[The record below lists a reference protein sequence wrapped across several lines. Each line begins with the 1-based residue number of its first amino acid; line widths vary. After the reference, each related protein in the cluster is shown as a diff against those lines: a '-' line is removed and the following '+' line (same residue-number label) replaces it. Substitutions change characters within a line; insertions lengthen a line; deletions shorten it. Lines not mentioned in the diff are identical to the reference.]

1 MTRPVTTA
9 AIRIS
14 GLDDSL
20 TPEEVAGE
28 LARIGEC
35 TLEAVKIGEIKSGPS
50 GMGQVLVRLPV
61 AAATKV
67 LAVPKLR
74 VGWSVLRA
82 HLLDAKKLQCFRC
95 HELGHVS
102 ARCPSSVDRSRDCYR
117 CGQTGHV
124 ASGCSLA
131 PHCAVCAS
139 AGRPA
144 DHVSGSKACAKSPRP
159 RPRRG

>member
-1 MTRPVTTA
+1 
-9 AIRIS
+9 
-14 GLDDSL
+14 
-20 TPEEVAGE
+20 
-28 LARIGEC
+28 
-35 TLEAVKIGEIKSGPS
+35 
-50 GMGQVLVRLPV
+50 MGQVLARLPV

-82 HLLDAKKLQCFRC
+82 HLLEAKKLQCFRC

-124 ASGCSLA
+124 ASDCSLA

-139 AGRPA
+139 AGRAA
-144 DHVSGSKACAKSPRP
+144 DHVSGSKACA
-159 RPRRG
+159 